1 MNLAP
6 EKQEKLLSAAVR
18 EFTERPYNE
27 ASINRIVR
35 EAGIPRGSFYMYF
48 RDKEDLFHYLMEE
61 SINEMLMVFEEV
73 LHSQGGD
80 IFAALPAMYDH
91 LRSRR
96 SADRSLGGMGMMSAI
111 VNRNDGLQKGG
122 LLEFLD
128 PDRILKRMKD
138 CVNPDLLDLR
148 EPEDLNCILRMLIVL
163 IVPIMYNGIRPE
175 PDPEDRESCSTHWRS
190 CGGAWGQ
197 RPTPHSVHKGVVYM
211 KELMKETQAGQ
222 TVPTSETEP
231 KKKIGFPK
239 SKKAKKWMKIAA
251 AAAVIAALA
260 AGCMARASK
269 KANAYLGGSYLVAQA
284 TRQDLTLS
292 VTGTATLKPADSY
305 NVTTLISGEI
315 ENAPFE
321 LGDLVNKG
329 DLLFALNSSDAQN
342 NVDRAEISVAQAKMA
357 YQQAKE
363 ALNPVA
369 SISGTIQELYVHNGD
384 SVNAGAQIAKITS
397 SMDLSIDFL
406 FPYASPTD
414 FYAGQAATV
423 YIGNYDAPVS
433 GTVDSVSNSTSITS
447 NGLSAVS
454 VRVKLANPGAVSD
467 SFTASARIGNYAS
480 YGQTPINL
488 GGATIVYAGASG
500 TIQGLNKLAGSTVKQ
515 GETLCTVESEGA
527 RDQIK
532 NAKLNLENAQLAA
545 SMAADSLDDYNI
557 TSQITGTVIE
567 KNFKAGDKVEGMNSG
582 SLAVVYDMSY
592 LKLEMAVDELDIS
605 KVEAGQSVTITADAV
620 EGQTF
625 TGVVD
630 NVSINGTTAGGAT
643 SYPVTI
649 LIKDYGDLK
658 PGMNVSATIEGDRV
672 PNALCIP
679 VDAVN
684 RGNTV
689 TVPGPGA
696 MNADNTAVADVSKLE
711 TREVTLGKSDGD
723 FIEVTGGLEEG
734 DTVLIPNQSSNMM
747 AEMMGM

>member
-1 MNLAP
+1 MRNPVPDIREIITDRKEAGGLPSSTFLNLAP

-18 EFTERPYNE
+18 KFTERPYNE

-175 PDPEDRESCSTHWRS
+175 TDPEDREKMQH
-190 CGGAWGQ
+190 
-197 RPTPHSVHKGVVYM
+197 
-211 KELMKETQAGQ
+211 
-222 TVPTSETEP
+222 
-231 KKKIGFPK
+231 
-239 SKKAKKWMKIAA
+239 
-251 AAAVIAALA
+251 ALEILRRGMGA

>member
-1 MNLAP
+1 
-6 EKQEKLLSAAVR
+6 
-18 EFTERPYNE
+18 
-27 ASINRIVR
+27 
-35 EAGIPRGSFYMYF
+35 
-48 RDKEDLFHYLMEE
+48 ME
-61 SINEMLMVFEEV
+61 
-73 LHSQGGD
+73 
-80 IFAALPAMYDH
+80 
-91 LRSRR
+91 
-96 SADRSLGGMGMMSAI
+96 
-111 VNRNDGLQKGG
+111 
-122 LLEFLD
+122 
-128 PDRILKRMKD
+128 
-138 CVNPDLLDLR
+138 
-148 EPEDLNCILRMLIVL
+148 
-163 IVPIMYNGIRPE
+163 
-175 PDPEDRESCSTHWRS
+175 
-190 CGGAWGQ
+190 
-197 RPTPHSVHKGVVYM
+197 
-211 KELMKETQAGQ
+211 ELMKKTKADQSA
-222 TVPTSETEP
+222 PASETEP
-231 KKKIGFPK
+231 KKKFGLPK
-239 SKKAKKWMKIAA
+239 SKKAKKWMKIAIA
-251 AAAVIAALA
+251 AVVIAAVA

-321 LGDLVNKG
+321 LGDLVDKG

-342 NVDRAEISVAQAKMA
+342 NVDRAELSVAQAQIA

-397 SMDLSIDFL
+397 SMDLSVDFL

-433 GTVDSVSNSTSITS
+433 GRVDSVSNSTSITS

-515 GETLCTVESEGA
+515 GEPLCTVESADA
-527 RDQIK
+527 R
-532 NAKLNLENAQLAA
+532 NRVENARLSLQNAELAA

-658 PGMNVSATIEGDRV
+658 PGMNVSATIEGDRI
-672 PNALCIP
+672 PDALCIP

>member
-1 MNLAP
+1 
-6 EKQEKLLSAAVR
+6 
-18 EFTERPYNE
+18 
-27 ASINRIVR
+27 
-35 EAGIPRGSFYMYF
+35 
-48 RDKEDLFHYLMEE
+48 ME
-61 SINEMLMVFEEV
+61 
-73 LHSQGGD
+73 
-80 IFAALPAMYDH
+80 
-91 LRSRR
+91 
-96 SADRSLGGMGMMSAI
+96 
-111 VNRNDGLQKGG
+111 
-122 LLEFLD
+122 
-128 PDRILKRMKD
+128 
-138 CVNPDLLDLR
+138 
-148 EPEDLNCILRMLIVL
+148 
-163 IVPIMYNGIRPE
+163 
-175 PDPEDRESCSTHWRS
+175 
-190 CGGAWGQ
+190 
-197 RPTPHSVHKGVVYM
+197 
-211 KELMKETQAGQ
+211 ELMKETKAGHNE
-222 TVPTSETEP
+222 PASETGP
-231 KKKIGFPK
+231 KKKFGLPK
-239 SKKAKKWMKIAA
+239 SKRAKKWMKIAV
-251 AAAVIAALA
+251 AAAVIAAVA
-260 AGCMARASK
+260 AGCMAKASK

-329 DLLFALNSSDAQN
+329 DLLFAMDSSDAQN

-369 SISGTIQELYVHNGD
+369 PISGTIQELYVHNGD
-384 SVNAGAQIAKITS
+384 SVTLNGNTPIAKITS

-406 FPYASPTD
+406 FPYARSSD
-414 FYAGQAATV
+414 FYVGQAAAV
-423 YIGNYDAPVS
+423 YIGNFDAPMS
-433 GTVDSVSNSTSITS
+433 GTVESVSNSTSVTS

-454 VRVKLANPGAVSD
+454 VRVKIHNPGVVSD
-467 SFTASARIGNYAS
+467 SMTATALIGNYAS

-488 GGATIVYAGASG
+488 GGATIVYASVSG

-515 GETLCTVESEGA
+515 GEILCTVESADA
-527 RDQIK
+527 RSRVE
-532 NAKLNLENAQLAA
+532 NARLNLKNAQLTA

-592 LKLEMAVDELDIS
+592 LKLEMAVDELDIG
-605 KVEAGQSVTITADAV
+605 KVAVGQTVTITADAL

>member
-1 MNLAP
+1 MEEMMKDTQAA
-6 EKQEKLLSAAVR
+6 QSAAQP
-18 EFTERPYNE
+18 T
-27 ASINRIVR
+27 
-35 EAGIPRGSFYMYF
+35 AGAQAEKKPRF
-48 RDKEDLFHYLMEE
+48 
-61 SINEMLMVFEEV
+61 
-73 LHSQGGD
+73 
-80 IFAALPAMYDH
+80 
-91 LRSRR
+91 
-96 SADRSLGGMGMMSAI
+96 SL
-111 VNRNDGLQKGG
+111 
-122 LLEFLD
+122 
-128 PDRILKRMKD
+128 
-138 CVNPDLLDLR
+138 
-148 EPEDLNCILRMLIVL
+148 
-163 IVPIMYNGIRPE
+163 
-175 PDPEDRESCSTHWRS
+175 
-190 CGGAWGQ
+190 
-197 RPTPHSVHKGVVYM
+197 
-211 KELMKETQAGQ
+211 
-222 TVPTSETEP
+222 
-231 KKKIGFPK
+231 PK
-239 SKKAKKWMKIAA
+239 SKKGKKWLKILIAVAVVAA
-251 AAAVIAALA
+251 IAVGCVANAA
-260 AGCMARASK
+260 K
-269 KANAYLGGSYLVAQA
+269 KANSQIAGGYLVAQA
-284 TRQDLTLS
+284 VRQDLTLS

-515 GETLCTVESEGA
+515 GEPLCTVESADA
-527 RDQIK
+527 R
-532 NAKLNLENAQLAA
+532 NRVENARLSLQNAELAA

-592 LKLEMAVDELDIS
+592 LKLELAVDELDIG
-605 KVEAGQSVTITADAV
+605 KVAVGQSVSITADAL

-630 NVSINGTTAGGAT
+630 NVSINGTTSGGAT

-649 LIKDYGDLK
+649 VIENYGELK

-696 MNADNTAVADVSKLE
+696 MNADGTAVVDISKLE
-711 TREVTLGKSDGD
+711 TKEVTLGKSDGD
-723 FIEVTGGLEEG
+723 YIEVTGGLEEG
-734 DTVLIPNQSSNMM
+734 DTVLIANQSSSMMNMV
-747 AEMMGM
+747 MGM

>member
-1 MNLAP
+1 
-6 EKQEKLLSAAVR
+6 
-18 EFTERPYNE
+18 
-27 ASINRIVR
+27 
-35 EAGIPRGSFYMYF
+35 
-48 RDKEDLFHYLMEE
+48 ME
-61 SINEMLMVFEEV
+61 
-73 LHSQGGD
+73 
-80 IFAALPAMYDH
+80 
-91 LRSRR
+91 
-96 SADRSLGGMGMMSAI
+96 
-111 VNRNDGLQKGG
+111 
-122 LLEFLD
+122 
-128 PDRILKRMKD
+128 
-138 CVNPDLLDLR
+138 
-148 EPEDLNCILRMLIVL
+148 
-163 IVPIMYNGIRPE
+163 
-175 PDPEDRESCSTHWRS
+175 
-190 CGGAWGQ
+190 
-197 RPTPHSVHKGVVYM
+197 
-211 KELMKETQAGQ
+211 ELMKKTKAGQ
-222 TVPTSETEP
+222 SAPASETEP
-231 KKKIGFPK
+231 KKKFGLPK
-239 SKKAKKWMKIAA
+239 SKKAKKWMKIAIA
-251 AAAVIAALA
+251 AVVIAAVA

-321 LGDLVNKG
+321 LGDLVDKG

-342 NVDRAEISVAQAKMA
+342 NVDRAELSVAQAQIA

-363 ALNPVA
+363 ALNPMA

-423 YIGNYDAPVS
+423 YIGNY
-433 GTVDSVSNSTSITS
+433 
-447 NGLSAVS
+447 
-454 VRVKLANPGAVSD
+454 
-467 SFTASARIGNYAS
+467 AS

-515 GETLCTVESEGA
+515 GEPLCTVESADA
-527 RDQIK
+527 R
-532 NAKLNLENAQLAA
+532 NRVENARLSLQNAELAA

-592 LKLEMAVDELDIS
+592 LKLEMAVDELDIG

-689 TVPGPGA
+689 TIPGPGA